1 MAPVQRPCLRL
12 PFHPLPF
19 ALLLLSLAPFTS
31 ATMGSSGLATQQ
43 ECPDN
48 CSGHGSCTQPVL
60 RFSEEAP
67 SAPGAPSKET
77 PVFGPPRCECYS
89 GFAGKSCSG
98 LLQDLDK
105 CPGRCGEGKG
115 QCVEQKCQCF
125 HPYSGPDCGINLCPN
140 FCSKRGTCGAKGCEC
155 HEGWSGSSCSQ
166 RMCLEKDDCSGH
178 GRCDNGECWCHSM
191 YTGDDCSWASSCYNF
206 CSGRGKCVNDN
217 CLCDPLFTGVDCSEA
232 RCPRDCSQRGDCI
245 DGVCL
250 CEAGF
255 DGVACETEILW
266 PMRCSAQRMG
276 LESSLSCKRGLAAMD
291 VPPPTGTQMFKVQ
304 FDAASGTI
312 AGARKMSAVNSDV

>member
-19 ALLLLSLAPFTS
+19 ALLLLCLAPFSS
-31 ATMGSSGLATQQ
+31 ANMGSSGLTTQQ

-77 PVFGPPRCECYS
+77 PVFGPPRCECYA

-178 GRCDNGECWCHSM
+178 GKCSQGSCECDEDYLGA
-191 YTGDDCSWASSCYNF
+191 DCSVSQCPADCNGHGTCF
-206 CSGRGKCVNDN
+206 HKKCV
-217 CLCDPLFTGVDCSEA
+217 CDETFSGLDCSEKTCA
-232 RCPRDCSQRGDCI
+232 GGCIHGSCENGQCICGTGFRGLNCDIRVCPVDCGSHGDCQL
-245 DGVCL
+245 DGLVPEQFGEQL
-250 CEAGF
+250 GE
-255 DGVACETEILW
+255 DDV
-266 PMRCSAQRMG
+266 
-276 LESSLSCKRGLAAMD
+276 LSRRDLSTTHVFGRLDAVTPLA
-291 VPPPTGTQMFKVQ
+291 PW
-304 FDAASGTI
+304 
-312 AGARKMSAVNSDV
+312 